1 MDKKEYTLSLSRHYV
16 SDWGLVEAVREIL
29 QNAIDNGDY
38 EITMQSH
45 GLTITNH
52 NTTIPSSTL
61 VLGNSSKRDDKEAV
75 GQYGE
80 GYKLALLVL
89 LRNGYQVIVEN
100 GAEIWTPDFVYSDSF
115 GCEVLSISS
124 EISTNGNKDLSFII
138 SGLSQYELNE
148 LKNTFLD
155 LQMEASGSDLDTLST
170 KYGEIIKNPEFA
182 GKMYVNG
189 LPIYTDNDFKFG
201 YNFKPEFVTLDR
213 DRKSINRAELRKIT
227 TLALTYMEEPDYT
240 ILDKAIDNGAEDVRY
255 LEDNISNMNP
265 DFVKGYADYL
275 KERFEIDDNTVV
287 STKNE
292 LFDTICNKYSTE
304 ISNGELKTKV
314 VDRKIYSTILNSSCT
329 LSKKIITETEQEE
342 REKSKIEQAR
352 DRYEYS
358 EYRELKEFYD
368 KIKDR
373 LNDDEQEEYI
383 NIISQLEPYDFDLIK
398 DEIWG

>member
-100 GAEIWTPDFVYSDSF
+100 GGAIWTPDFVYSDSF

-124 EISTNGNKDLSFII
+124 EISTSGNKDLSFII